1 MPISK
6 DQLVDVL
13 RVRYDAYSAEA
24 VFTNAC
30 AKAGLD
36 GTTDFD
42 TRSLATFRDALER
55 VGDRVGGV
63 LARIDA
69 MLADGQP
76 AAVAQPV
83 AKPEVKADAKPEAK
97 ADAKPEVKVDA
108 KPEPQVSPASVPSA
122 LEAARSATIVLAG
135 IELEDG
141 EELLVCGAHA
151 AMGDWDPESAKPM
164 MRAGDHWLVLV
175 DLPDGAEVA
184 FKFLRRDP
192 DGEVTWEPGGN
203 RTVRAM
209 ERLDATWRE
218 VS

>member
-55 VGDRVGGV
+55 VGDRVGNV

-76 AAVAQPV
+76 AAVA
-83 AKPEVKADAKPEAK
+83 KPEL
-97 ADAKPEVKVDA
+97 KVDA
-108 KPEPQVSPASVPSA
+108 KPAAKAAVKPEPNAEAKPGPKAEVKAEVSAGETTIA
-122 LEAARSATIVLAG
+122 LSGV
-135 IELEDG
+135 ELEDG
-141 EELLVCGAHA
+141 EELLVCGASA
-151 AMGDWDPESAKPM
+151 ALGDWNPEAARPM
-164 MRAGDHWLVLV
+164 TRDGGQWLVTLE
-175 DLPDGAEVA
+175 LPADTEVA

-203 RTVRAM
+203 RTVRAS
-209 ERLDATWRE
+209 ERLDATWRD